1 MLIYEF
7 MMLVVIAMI
16 NNGDDENRASSN
28 QLNRA
33 KVLEL
38 SCLHILPK
46 SYSQALCC
54 TDRSW
59 KKGLF
64 VKVFDRKVHVRSEI
78 KSVTCLTQSLE
89 QPFRCPSLFDML
101 QSTL

>member
-33 KVLEL
+33 EVLEL

-59 KKGLF
+59 KNGLF

-101 QSTL
+101 QSSL